1 MKILKKLLI
10 SLIITSNVYAGDGL
24 IWIYPDTKDEVVSLH
39 KNDKSPYDGVLFPLD
54 KAKELQTAVL
64 ERDNYKLLN
73 ESLQKSLDLD
83 KDTEKVL
90 NQKVELI
97 TQQNNNLSE
106 TLYKT
111 RETTAWDHFWWFLL
125 GVVSTTAAVY
135 GASRLGK

>member
-1 MKILKKLLI
+1 MLKN
-10 SLIITSNVYAGDGL
+10 SLIFLIIISNISSAFAIPFIVEDTS
-24 IWIYPDTKDEVVSLH
+24 TDEVISLH
-39 KNDKSPYDGVLFPLD
+39 KDDKSPYDGVLFPID
-54 KAKELQTAVL
+54 KAKELQNSVL

-73 ESLQKSLDLD
+73 ESLQKSLDID
-83 KDTEKVL
+83 KDVEKVL

-111 RETTAWDHFWWFLL
+111 RETTAWDHFWWFLV

-135 GASRLGK
+135 AASRLNK